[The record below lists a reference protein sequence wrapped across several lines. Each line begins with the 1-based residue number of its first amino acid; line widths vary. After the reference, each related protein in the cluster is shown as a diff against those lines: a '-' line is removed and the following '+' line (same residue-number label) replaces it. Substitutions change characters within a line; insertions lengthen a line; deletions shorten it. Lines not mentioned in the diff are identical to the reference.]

1 MEKLDLNIEKPESIL
16 ERKEFKEVPEDFVSV
31 YHQVF
36 DKSIPAINNEGLKP
50 LSDQNP
56 EDIRGGEERIHQ
68 DQIIDSIRPEFLK
81 EVAISRF
88 NIFAYPVSPNIKTY
102 FGNQTVVECK
112 VDPKT
117 SYVLEMT
124 EYTESNYR
132 LKNEISYLKTKG
144 EKFDLDERIKVWF
157 SHYWEKIVSLED
169 FYIYYEFNNKEDK
182 FIRKNNAPDSL
193 PKYFNEPEVLI
204 PKTIPQK
211 YIKIAD

>member
-1 MEKLDLNIEKPESIL
+1 MEKFKSFAENKESIL
-16 ERKEFKEVPEDFVSV
+16 ERKEFSEVPENFVSV

-36 DKSIPAINNEGLKP
+36 DKSIPTIDNEGLKP
-50 LSDQNP
+50 LSDQKL

-81 EVAISRF
+81 EAGISRF

-102 FGNQTVVECK
+102 FGSQTVVECK

-124 EYTESNYR
+124 EYTESSYR
-132 LKNEISYLKTKG
+132 LKNEISYLKTNG
-144 EKFDLDERIKVWF
+144 QEFDLDERIRIWF
-157 SHYWEKIVSLED
+157 SHYWEKVASLED
-169 FYIYYEFNNKEDK
+169 FYKYYEFNNREDR
-182 FIRKNNAPDSL
+182 FIRKNDAPDSL

-204 PKTIPQK
+204 PEAISQEH
-211 YIKIAD
+211 IRIAE